1 MVSFL
6 KPLLEDCRQGWRRA
20 SEPQEVSE
28 SLGWL
33 RSNRS
38 GDRARVNFFSDSVFH
53 DEAPL
58 LAGELLNEV
67 KLRGEQSVSFA

>member
-1 MVSFL
+1 MVSVL
-6 KPLLEDCRQGWRRA
+6 KPLLEGGNKR
-20 SEPQEVSE
+20 E
-28 SLGWL
+28 
-33 RSNRS
+33 